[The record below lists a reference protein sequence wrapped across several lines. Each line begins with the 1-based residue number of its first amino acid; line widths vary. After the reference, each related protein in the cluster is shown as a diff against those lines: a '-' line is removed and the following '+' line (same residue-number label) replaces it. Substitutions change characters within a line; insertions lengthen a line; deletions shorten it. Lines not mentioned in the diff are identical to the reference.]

1 MAPPRASEEN
11 RQEEF
16 TVLNRNLLYLKSMAS
31 IGKSL
36 LLGIVM
42 LSLVFGGSGAAAAS
56 SARER
61 TLQEPAGE
69 AALSPSSAGTIAYV
83 AQNGTEIWLVEP
95 DGSNKRRMWSMPSPD
110 PEGGNAITGLAWR
123 PDAGALAFASTHEKY
138 CSWYHADIYTI
149 AADGSRLRRV
159 TNAPNCAE
167 LAGYPKGT
175 VTATIQNSTLSSG
188 MIGVYVQGS
197 QQLQVISI
205 SPFSSAQVTFQNVA
219 DLGDVVQ
226 PVTAIYGGYRFYGTA
241 YANVLPGQTVDAGIL
256 TLTGPGLWHMGAYK
270 ANWRADGARIGYT
283 TTACTG
289 MRQISPTPIDGA
301 IGEPILNTDEI
312 ISCAMAWGRTPAR
325 ANQVLYSVNHSWED
339 DVDGIYLA
347 AVGSSSAG
355 ERLVALED
363 FEGQSIHDIQWL
375 ADGSGFLFTKQHVD
389 FGIMSDI
396 FEYRFS
402 TKSETRITNFGDEE
416 YALNFSISPDG
427 QQIVFELAREFE
439 GPTDLY
445 IIGRDGKNMRLLAAN
460 AGHPAWSPSALL
472 VPEYQNLYLPVLL
485 R

>member
-1 MAPPRASEEN
+1 
-11 RQEEF
+11 
-16 TVLNRNLLYLKSMAS
+16 VLNRNLPYLKNMAS
-31 IGKSL
+31 IARSM

-42 LSLVFGGSGAAAAS
+42 LSLVFGSSGAAAAS

-61 TLQEPAGE
+61 SLQEPAGE
-69 AALSPSSAGTIAYV
+69 AALSPNSAGTIAYV

-110 PEGGNAITGLAWR
+110 TEGGNAVTGLAWR
-123 PDAGALAFASTHEKY
+123 PDSGALAFASTHEKY
-138 CSWYHADIYTI
+138 CSWYNADIYTI

-159 TNAPNCAE
+159 TNAPNCAA

-188 MIGVYVQGS
+188 MIGVYIQGS
-197 QQLQVISI
+197 QQLQLIPI

-219 DLGDVVQ
+219 DLGNVVQ
-226 PVTAIYGGYRFYGTA
+226 PVIAIYGGYRFYGTA
-241 YANVLPGQTVDAGIL
+241 YANVQPGKTVNAGVL
-256 TLTGPGLWHMGAYK
+256 TLTGPGLWQMGAYK
-270 ANWRADGARIGYT
+270 ANWRADGTRIGYT
-283 TTACTG
+283 TTSCSG
-289 MRQISPTPIDGA
+289 MRQISPSPIDGA
-301 IGEPILNTDEI
+301 IGDPIINTQEI
-312 ISCAMAWGRTPAR
+312 ISCAMAWGPTPAR
-325 ANQVLYSVNHSWED
+325 ANQVLYSVNDVWND
-339 DVDGIYLA
+339 GVDGIYLA
-347 AVGSSSAG
+347 AVGGSSAG

-363 FEGQSIHDIQWL
+363 FEGESIHDIQWL
-375 ADGSGFLFTKQHVD
+375 PDGSGFLFTKQHVD

-402 TKSETRITNFGDEE
+402 TNSEKQITNFGDEE

-427 QQIVFELAREFE
+427 QQIVFELAREFD

-445 IIGRDGKNMRLLAAN
+445 IIGRDGKNMRLLVAN
-460 AGHPAWSPSALL
+460 AGHPAWSPGALL
-472 VPEYQNLYLPVLL
+472 LPNYQNLYLPVLL